1 MLHKLIFIFNKKN
14 EQAVRNQYMYS
25 LHTLKEEML
34 NQNVKVFVNFVEENI
49 DVSDVSDVAQATDDK
64 EDALYVRHSTDTLY
78 LTDTP
83 SHLDMLKLWGYYAV
97 ALIHDYNKEI
107 SFRNADYLIEGMDGL
122 EYNYL
127 DKVYRRLAKIPWDI
141 LETERLLVRES
152 TVKDVDDFYRIYSEP
167 SITYY
172 MEDLFKE
179 PDMERMYMKNYIRR
193 VYGFYGYGMWTVILK
208 ETGQVI
214 GRAGLSMRDGYA
226 LPELGF
232 VIEAAHQRQGYASEV
247 CRAILI
253 YARKELQVSAV
264 QALVCKE
271 NTASVMLL
279 KSLGFVYKE
288 NVEESGLE
296 YQLWIKD
303 WSATGK

>member
-1 MLHKLIFIFNKKN
+1 MLKKLVFIFNKKN
-14 EQAVRNQYMYS
+14 EQAIRNRYMYS
-25 LHTLKEEML
+25 LQTLKEEML
-34 NQNVKVFVNFVEENI
+34 KQDIKMLVNFAEENI
-49 DVSDVSDVAQATDDK
+49 DISDVSDTMH
-64 EDALYVRHSTDTLY
+64 LTDTLY

-83 SHLDMLKLWGYYAV
+83 SHFDMLKLWGHYAV
-97 ALIHDYNKEI
+97 ALMHDYNKEI
-107 SFRNADYLIEGMDGL
+107 SFRNAGYIIEGMDGA
-122 EYNYL
+122 EYSYL

-152 TVKDVDDFYRIYSEP
+152 TVKDVDDFYRIYSDP

-172 MEDLFKE
+172 MEDLFRE

-214 GRAGLSMRDGYA
+214 GRAGISMRDGYA

-232 VIEAAHQRQGYASEV
+232 VIEAANQRQGFALEV

-253 YARKELQVSAV
+253 YARNELQMSGV

-271 NTASVMLL
+271 NIASLMLL
-279 KSLGFVYKE
+279 KSLDFVYKE
-288 NVEESGLE
+288 NVKESGLE

-303 WSATGK
+303 WSETGK